1 MLTAAAAVVLLIAL
15 LASHAPSRRV
25 RRLDPNVALRVE

>member
-1 MLTAAAAVVLLIAL
+1 LLAAAASIVLLVAL
-15 LASHAPSRRV
+15 FAGYAPSRRV